1 MNLFKDIELFSM
13 QVSTLNKDKKEETC
27 LINALYRNAIYTVRN
42 TNLVVV
48 DEKQDGHAYKLNP
61 NAFRA
66 VEDYINKV
74 SKAFNLCPSEL
85 HVEGILRT
93 NDFVFLI
100 GGKMFRGN
108 FAIFPDSLMSDEE
121 TRFSKQEK
129 RKMKWNNEVVKF
141 SQTITKMLDSY
152 GMKGAL
158 RPVEDAPELA
168 FLKPSTREYISSFKT
183 SVLHDLAEP
192 TPRDVIIKK
201 AIREA
206 LPSDMIPQGQAFSSI
221 VSLIK
226 EKAIPA
232 IKEAKSERDFDN
244 KHSSICEEI
253 ILAIGDGYDF
263 IDASRILD
271 YFYLFMLL
279 LEDELHS
286 EKELKYLHFPV
297 TKEQLIREGVDLNKT
312 EYLYTQFTKRNT
324 PTSAPL
330 LTYLNSQKFDEFE
343 DGDETIFADA

>member
-42 TNLVVV
+42 TNLVVI
-48 DEKQDGHAYKLNP
+48 DGKCDGHAYKLNP

-74 SKAFNLCPSEL
+74 AKAFNSCPTEL
-85 HVEGILRT
+85 HVEGIMRT
-93 NDFVFLI
+93 NDFIFSI
-100 GGKMFRGN
+100 GGKMFMGN

-158 RPVEDAPELA
+158 KPAEDALEIS
-168 FLKPSTREYISSFKT
+168 FLKPSTREYISSFKA
-183 SVLHDLAEP
+183 SVLSDLSEP
-192 TPRDVIIKK
+192 APRDVVIKK
-201 AIREA
+201 AIRVA
-206 LPSDMIPQGQAFSSI
+206 LPSDMIPQGQGFATI

-226 EKAIPA
+226 EKAVPA

-244 KHSSICEEI
+244 RHSLIAEEI
-253 ILAIGDGYDF
+253 LFALGDGYDF

-271 YFYLFMLL
+271 YFYLYMLL

-297 TKEQLIREGVDLNKT
+297 TKEQLIRDGVDLNKT
-312 EYLYTQFTKRNT
+312 EYLYAQFTKRNS

-330 LTYLNSQKFDEFE
+330 LTYLSSQKYDEFE
-343 DGDETIFADA
+343 ISDEPIYADA